1 MGMAAILSSDL
12 DHLNKLLFL
21 FPIDAPYEIWLESAK
36 WFQKKMFEILN
47 PSAIWPRSMNDLDLW
62 HSKYFMYSFI
72 LLDLPILVT

>member
-1 MGMAAILSSDL
+1 MLHTKFQGHQPYGPGEEDFLRLLPYMGMAAILSYDL

-47 PSAIWPRSMNDLDLW
+47 PSAI
-62 HSKYFMYSFI
+62 
-72 LLDLPILVT
+72 